1 MGNEWTRWLDSDFSR
16 EAGRSQFAVRH
27 SLFAIRFSLKRR
39 TRDAS
44 YRKAGPS
51 TRTKVLARDD
61 SFDGECREIRGDKR
75 TANSGL
81 SHALGLNSRISQ
93 KASMAT
99 MAEAGMVR
107 TQAHTMRVATPQRT
121 AERRCVVPTP
131 TIAPVIVC
139 VVLTGIPAS
148 AVPNNVI
155 APAAS
160 AQKPP
165 TGFSLVILEPMVC
178 TMRQPP
184 K

>member
-1 MGNEWTRWLDSDFSR
+1 MRGE
-16 EAGRSQFAVRH
+16 
-27 SLFAIRFSLKRR
+27 K
-39 TRDAS
+39 
-44 YRKAGPS
+44 RKAKS
-51 TRTKVLARDD
+51 ERRRAK
-61 SFDGECREIRGDKR
+61 GEQR

-99 MAEAGMVR
+99 VADAGMVR

-139 VVLTGIPAS
+139 VVLTGIPAN
-148 AVPNNVI
+148 AVPNNVM

-160 AQKPP
+160 AQDPP
-165 TGFSLVILEPMVC
+165 TGLSLVIRSEESR
-178 TMRQPP
+178 TRE
-184 K
+184 

>member
-1 MGNEWTRWLDSDFSR
+1 MRPIEKQVPRLGLKSSLGMTVLTGN
-16 EAGRSQFAVRH
+16 AVRYEVT
-27 SLFAIRFSLKRR
+27 SEQ
-39 TRDAS
+39 
-44 YRKAGPS
+44 RKA
-51 TRTKVLARDD
+51 K
-61 SFDGECREIRGDKR
+61 
-75 TANSGL
+75 SGIP
-81 SHALGLNSRISQ
+81 HALGLNSRISQ

-99 MAEAGMVR
+99 MADAGMVR
-107 TQAHTMRVATPQRT
+107 TQAQTIRRATPQRT
-121 AERRCVVPTP
+121 AERRLVVPTP
-131 TIAPVIVC
+131 IIAPVMVW